1 MISLLDKL
9 LNIKEYLRYMWDAK
23 TAIFDSSLF
32 AVLCGSNLWMS
43 AADFDIFNVKI
54 QGVGSSIWGVV
65 WGIIS
70 IIMVVIT
77 IYTRYQKARKLKI
90 EADIIEDN
98 RLHQKMLQEAEKR
111 EIDKMC
117 IYNDILVLMKKE
129 GIDIHNIKEDEF
141 SRLVDRLNNENSK

>member
-1 MISLLDKL
+1 MFSLLEKL
-9 LNIKEYLRYMWDAK
+9 LNIKEYLKYMWDTK
-23 TAIFDSSLF
+23 TAVFDSSLF

-43 AADFDIFNVKI
+43 TADLHIFSTKVQTI
-54 QGVGSSIWGVV
+54 GSSIWGIV

-129 GIDIHNIKEDEF
+129 GIDIHNIKQEEF
-141 SRLVDRLNNENSK
+141 SRLVDKLNDENS